1 MISVENSETK
11 DPPST
16 NDQVLPQSVE
26 TDYAD
31 KFISDFNSFED
42 FFEALTKIDNK
53 ESTPKQETKGHIFE
67 RFAKIYLLTE
77 PTHSI
82 RISRLALLEIPEDIK
97 QKIDHPESDEGIDLL
112 AELKDGSYMSVQR
125 SFDPISHAY
134 MG

>member
-67 RFAKIYLLTE
+67 RSRRSIYLQSLPIAFE
-77 PTHSI
+77 LED
-82 RISRLALLEIPEDIK
+82 LALLGN
-97 QKIDHPESDEGIDLL
+97 SRG
-112 AELKDGSYMSVQR
+112 Y
-125 SFDPISHAY
+125 
-134 MG
+134 

>member
-53 ESTPKQETKGHIFE
+53 ESTPKQETKGHILE
-67 RFAKIYLLTE
+67 RFCEDLFLQSLPIAFELEDSGIAGKFQ
-77 PTHSI
+77 
-82 RISRLALLEIPEDIK
+82 RILSK
-97 QKIDHPESDEGIDLL
+97 K
-112 AELKDGSYMSVQR
+112 
-125 SFDPISHAY
+125 
-134 MG
+134 